1 MNSALLNVFGRNH
14 KELQILYWDIIP
26 GKKDA
31 AFCYL
36 WPTLLSS
43 SMDLSPLL
51 LEIMKQSFLGRKTV

>member
-31 AFCYL
+31 AFSYYCL
-36 WPTLLSS
+36 TLLSS